1 MFDRLSAS
9 EVSGRWG
16 SYLGLDKIKSNILYK
31 RIHKV
36 DIDSLSGDSSK
47 PLVAWLGHASFLIVW
62 RGLQIL
68 IDPVFSSRVGIMPRR
83 MPVPKGLEQLKP
95 DIILLSHAHMDHFDR
110 ASLARY
116 PQAKIYLPSRSDAFL
131 ETSTRPRATGLHG
144 GMKVEL
150 GALSL
155 NCVPALHG
163 GWRYPWQKGFRALGY
178 VLSDGETTLYFAGDT
193 AYGSLFKETGN
204 EFDIDIAM
212 LPIGAYS
219 PQWFLKS
226 RHLNPAEAVQ
236 AFRELGAKRLI
247 PFHFGTY
254 RLSLESL
261 NEPLPWFAEVA
272 EREGIN
278 WSVPI
283 GCF

>member
-1 MFDRLSAS
+1 MFDRLSVS
-9 EVSGRWG
+9 EVGSRWG
-16 SYLGLDKIKSNILYK
+16 SHLGLDKIESSILDK

-36 DIDSLSGDSSK
+36 DVDSLSGDSSK
-47 PLVAWLGHASFLIVW
+47 PQIAWLGHASFLIAW

-83 MPVPKGLEQLKP
+83 MPVPSGLEQLSP

-116 PQAKIYLPSRSDAFL
+116 PQAKIYLPNRSDVFL
-131 ETSTRPRATGLHG
+131 ETSMKRRATGLYD
-144 GMKVEL
+144 GMKVAL
-150 GALSL
+150 GPLSL
-155 NCVPALHG
+155 NCLPALHG

-193 AYGSLFKETGN
+193 AYGSLFAEIGN

-236 AFRELGAKRLI
+236 AFCELGAKTLI

-254 RLSLESL
+254 RLSLEPL
-261 NEPLPWFAEVA
+261 NEPLLWFAEVA
-272 EREGIN
+272 EKEGLD